1 MGARVVMI
9 ELFDY
14 IYIRVN
20 VSNDLFTTLV
30 AGNGVGM
37 LSTGHEPWEG
47 RLCTTVIHKFIDL
60 LKKI

>member
-1 MGARVVMI
+1 MGARVGMT

-37 LSTGHEPWEG
+37 LSTGQEPWEG
-47 RLCTTVIHKFIDL
+47 RICMYHRNS
-60 LKKI
+60 

>member
-1 MGARVVMI
+1 MGARVGMT

-47 RLCTTVIHKFIDL
+47 RICMYHRNS
-60 LKKI
+60 